1 MGEVYN
7 VLESNASSLRHL
19 CLGAYLKRKHS
30 WDRAFESVSIKNLT
44 RLDLV
49 DTRISHVVL
58 SRIAHAQNL
67 ESLTLH
73 GTFEDPVAAS
83 VIFGSDH
90 IIDARHTFLPLLKS
104 FRFVV
109 VGHDDDRPLFQ
120 CVTRFL
126 RRRPKLCRLD
136 LGTCPWD
143 YVQEILTGAETL
155 RVLRLRIVSLDEYAL
170 LRLKELLNPR
180 IVALHISSAVCDRH
194 MVCSLLRKVE
204 RMSSLNMLLYK

>member
-7 VLESNASSLRHL
+7 VLESNASSLQHL
-19 CLGAYLKRKHS
+19 CLGAYLKREHS

-73 GTFEDPVAAS
+73 GTFEDPAAAS

-90 IIDARHTFLPLLKS
+90 IIDDRHTFLPLLRN

-109 VGHDDDRPLFQ
+109 VGHDDDRSLFQ
-120 CVTRFL
+120 CVTRLL
-126 RRRPKLCRLD
+126 RRRPDLRRLD

-143 YVQEILTGAETL
+143 CVQEVLTEAKAL
-155 RVLRLRIVSLDEYAL
+155 RVLRLRIANLNETAL

-180 IVALHISSAVCDRH
+180 IVALHLSSAVSDKP
-194 MVCSLLRKVE
+194 MVCPLLCKR
-204 RMSSLNMLLYK
+204 